1 MGQLAEA
8 VRQAKHLVIYTGAG
22 ISTVNTGALYFTLWL
37 CSTSLSASLFMLSC
51 QLIVMP
57 TKYLTAVE
65 LARAQTD
72 QGPGLCVDMQYVSMI
87 NDKSMITLS
96 YQL

>member
-65 LARAQTD
+65 LASAQTD
-72 QGPGLCVDMQYVSMI
+72 LGSGYNFVLGCIHRNQMARTGRD
-87 NDKSMITLS
+87 
-96 YQL
+96 